1 MIWVAQ
7 KNDKLNWLL
16 LWYNLN
22 SIKRI
27 HAFTSIFFLSAV
39 AVDVHLLSLM
49 FSFYAFQRFIYSFI
63 NSYLILIFHWTR
75 GCVCFLSGCSGA
87 GGFSGRSLYVCI
99 QSVLCSPI
107 TLVSTDVE
115 NVSLFFISPLSF
127 RSLLQKQMQH
137 CRVKLHSIH
146 WEINAFISLQNQKKT
161 ARKIVLHCNII
172 FYFTPKLS
180 LAYCNTTK
188 HWNLLYYL
196 KEIYVRIFILITF

>member
-115 NVSLFFISPLSF
+115 NVSLFFISPQFSF
-127 RSLLQKQMQH
+127 FAAETDAALQGEAAQYPLRDKRLHLTAKSKENSQEDCFALQHYILFHPQIVISLL
-137 CRVKLHSIH
+137 
-146 WEINAFISLQNQKKT
+146 
-161 ARKIVLHCNII
+161 
-172 FYFTPKLS
+172 
-180 LAYCNTTK
+180 
-188 HWNLLYYL
+188 
-196 KEIYVRIFILITF
+196 

>member
-16 LWYNLN
+16 LWYNFDLN
-22 SIKRI
+22 GSMLLLQY
-27 HAFTSIFFLSAV
+27 FFLSAV

-75 GCVCFLSGCSGA
+75 GCVFFKRVFWGGRVFGSFSVCLYPVCFV
-87 GGFSGRSLYVCI
+87 FSDH
-99 QSVLCSPI
+99 SVFA
-107 TLVSTDVE
+107 DVE

-137 CRVKLHSIH
+137 CRVKLHRIH

-161 ARKIVLHCNII
+161 ARRLFCIATL
-172 FYFTPKLS
+172 YFVSPQ
-180 LAYCNTTK
+180 
-188 HWNLLYYL
+188 
-196 KEIYVRIFILITF
+196 ILIYNATK